1 MLKRIM
7 PSSIVIIIVILM
19 LSACGSPKQELPA
32 DNTAG
37 NSPVTEK
44 PSSNAGSGNV
54 PNKPE
59 GDKNE
64 QTGSNKPDGQQTPE
78 DIATVAHAES
88 VTVLVN
94 KHNKL
99 PEDYTPANL
108 VYPDV
113 KFTFNERI
121 DKRKM
126 VKEATDALEQL
137 FQAASKDGLP
147 LAGVSAYRSHSR
159 QKQLF
164 EGYVQKDGLEKAR
177 TYSAF
182 PGTSEHETGLAID
195 VAGADGKCSA
205 SDCFAD
211 TAEAGWLADHAHE
224 YGFII
229 RYPKDKDDITGY
241 KYEPWHLRYVG
252 LDAASDMHESGLT
265 FEEYTDSVKAAV
277 HK

>member
-1 MLKRIM
+1 MLKSIM
-7 PSSIVIIIVILM
+7 PSSIVIVIIILL
-19 LSACGSPKQELPA
+19 LSACGGPKQELPA
-32 DNTAG
+32 DNPGG
-37 NSPVTEK
+37 NVKEENA
-44 PSSNAGSGNV
+44 SNAGSGKT
-54 PNKPE
+54 PDQPE
-59 GDKNE
+59 GGTNGQAE
-64 QTGSNKPDGQQTPE
+64 SNKPDNQQAPE
-78 DIATVAHAES
+78 DIATVANADS

-99 PEDYTPANL
+99 PEDYTPSNL

-121 DKRKM
+121 EKRKM
-126 VKEATDALEQL
+126 TQEAASALEQL

-205 SDCFAD
+205 ADCFAD

-229 RYPKDKDDITGY
+229 RYPKGKDDITGY

-265 FEEYTDSVKAAV
+265 LEEYTDSVKAAG